1 MNAELTHWFI
11 LLLLLSAKAT
21 GQNVVNAQVQVAS
34 HTARE
39 WYCSVGSR
47 SANLLVTFDARIRN
61 TSHSPIELSLPTYP
75 VARVARS
82 LSDLEH
88 RKYEAILGVPLIEYK
103 KDAKPDLSSATVIA
117 PENTQEFQTMEITFP
132 LSLHENTNRVGE
144 LGFGTHFVEL
154 EFEVR
159 DGMTKH
165 FVKTESQPIHLEI
178 KKIAGL
184 KPCR

>member
-1 MNAELTHWFI
+1 MNAELTHFFI

-21 GQNVVNAQVQVAS
+21 GQNVVNPQVQVAS

-39 WYCSVGSR
+39 RYCSAGSR
-47 SANLLVTFDARIRN
+47 GASLLVTFDARIRN
-61 TSHSPIELSLPTYP
+61 ASDSPIELSLPTYP
-75 VARVARS
+75 VARVSRS
-82 LSDLEH
+82 LNDLEH
-88 RKYEAILGVPLIEYK
+88 RKYEAILGVPLVVYK
-103 KDAKPDLSSATVIA
+103 KDANPDLSSPTVIA
-117 PENTQEFQTMEITFP
+117 PGNTQEFQTMEITFP
-132 LSLHENTNRVGE
+132 LSLRGDTNRTE